1 MWPGLT
7 NPGNDVIQVTLPC
20 SEKFLP
26 EPRFSFL
33 LSPQKPALSAFLNS
47 NSIENIVD
55 EEPLLVYVSAKIF
68 PKLRLLYFLY
78 RSNLRSNGPSS
89 LFL

>member
-7 NPGNDVIQVTLPC
+7 NPGNDVTRVTLPC

-26 EPRFSFL
+26 KLTFSFPL
-33 LSPQKPALSAFLNS
+33 KKPAFLDS
-47 NSIENIVD
+47 NSIGNIVD

-68 PKLRLLYFLY
+68 SKLRLLYFLY
-78 RSNLRSNGPSS
+78 RTNLRSGGPSS